1 MNKGV
6 IDLENNLLIYGG
18 IALLAIIIIVSL
30 IKKAFKLVVFVIGI
44 IVIISLYNIFV
55 KGVSPMEEFNAYK
68 TNMQYGKDIAQYTVK
83 IKSSTDK
90 VKTIIENK
98 KFDEVSLKTLKDE
111 NTNLLQYQKEVK
123 ELKHSPKLNVFHDSY
138 CGYLNTIVA
147 TTDATA
153 KLASGGS
160 KTLQGAEDML
170 SKLKS
175 GVDNL
180 SALKLSTNK

>member
-1 MNKGV
+1 MGKGV
-6 IDLENNLLIYGG
+6 LGLENNLLIYGG

-44 IVIISLYNIFV
+44 IVVISLYNIFV

-68 TNMQYGKDIAQYTVK
+68 TNIQYGKDIAQYTVK
-83 IKSSTDK
+83 VKSSTDK

-98 KFDEVSLKTLKDE
+98 KFDDASLKTLKEE
-111 NTNLLQYQKEVK
+111 NANLLQYQKEVK

-138 CGYLNTIVA
+138 CGYLNTIVS
-147 TTDATA
+147 TTDTAA
-153 KLASGGS
+153 KLAAGGS
-160 KTLQGAEDML
+160 KTIQGAEDIL
-170 SKLKS
+170 NKLKS

-180 SALKLSTNK
+180 SALKLSASK